1 MQRGAPCHPAWSSL
15 AQIGLPHSL
24 AAGVLSRLG
33 RVAFTGPLPCN
44 RCWMRMSILESFP
57 GSGTSA
63 PIIRAIDA
71 NALPSALFADG
82 LVFGIFPT
90 QNGLLNVELA

>member
-1 MQRGAPCHPAWSSL
+1 
-15 AQIGLPHSL
+15 
-24 AAGVLSRLG
+24 
-33 RVAFTGPLPCN
+33 
-44 RCWMRMSILESFP
+44 MRMSILESFP